1 MNTYPDLGR
10 LLLRLNLGFLLILH
24 GIYKLMHGV
33 SGIEGMLANAGLPA
47 FFAYGVF
54 IGEIVA
60 PIMLILGVKTR
71 IAALIVLIN
80 MIVAILLV
88 HTGQFSML
96 DNTGAWRLET
106 QSFFFFNALIIALLG
121 AGKYSID
128 KN

>member
-10 LLLRLNLGFLLILH
+10 LLLRLNLGCLLLLH

-33 SGIEGMLANAGLPA
+33 SGIEGMLTRSGLPA
-47 FFAYGVF
+47 FIAYGVF
-54 IGEIVA
+54 VGEIIA

-71 IAALIVLIN
+71 IAALFALIN

-88 HTGQFSML
+88 HTGQFGML

-106 QSFFFFNALIIALLG
+106 QSFFFINALVIILLG

>member
-1 MNTYPDLGR
+1 MTTYPDLGR
-10 LLLRLNLGFLLILH
+10 LLLRLNLGFLTLLH
-24 GIYKLMHGV
+24 GIHKLIYGIGGIQGMV
-33 SGIEGMLANAGLPA
+33 SNAGLPS

-54 IGEIVA
+54 IGEIIA

-71 IAALIVLIN
+71 IAALIVLVN

-88 HTGQFSML
+88 HMGQFGML

-106 QSFFFFNALIIALLG
+106 QSFFFFNALVIFLLG

>member
-1 MNTYPDLGR
+1 MNTYPDFGR
-10 LLLRLNLGFLLILH
+10 LILRLNLGFLIILH
-24 GIYKLMHGV
+24 GIHKLIYGIG
-33 SGIEGMLANAGLPA
+33 GIEGMVSHAGLPA

-88 HTGQFSML
+88 HTGQFGML
-96 DNTGAWRLET
+96 DNTGGWRLET
-106 QSFFFFNALIIALLG
+106 QSFYFFNALVIFLLG